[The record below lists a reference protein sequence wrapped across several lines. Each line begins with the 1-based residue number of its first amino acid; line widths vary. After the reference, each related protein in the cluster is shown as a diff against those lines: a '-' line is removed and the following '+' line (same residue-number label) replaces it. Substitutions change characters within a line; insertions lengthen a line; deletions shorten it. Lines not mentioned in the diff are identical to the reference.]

1 MPKRLLDDWRVVL
14 SIFVLIQLGICVL
27 GTGIVYFMHA
37 RRLRTEGRLAFDAW
51 EQATSSMADNA
62 GEDAHKSWLAERAAA
77 ITGDEPVTLVR
88 KLVLDQ
94 EQRDGR
100 TLGKLLQPFLIP
112 AELRDEWAR
121 LRTEQVARITDLA
134 ANTPSAARFALKEF
148 EHYAIVDTQLDYKP
162 HNLPAMPEGSTDGE
176 SGSLAEE
183 NAALKAE
190 LASVLAGTDDDLR
203 KMLKQFTQD
212 SREMMG
218 CIQQLEKENQVLKA
232 SLDKAQAA

>member
-1 MPKRLLDDWRVVL
+1 MDDWRVVL
-14 SIFVLIQLGICVL
+14 STFVLVQLGICVL

-37 RRLRTEGRLAFDAW
+37 RRLRAERRIAFDAW

-62 GEDAHKSWLAERAAA
+62 GDEAHKSWLAERASA
-77 ITGDEPVTLVR
+77 ITGEEPVNLVR

-94 EQRDGR
+94 EQKDGR
-100 TLGKLLQPFLIP
+100 TLGKLLQPFLMP
-112 AELRDEWAR
+112 AGLRDDWAR
-121 LRTEQVARITDLA
+121 LRAEQVTQIVDLV
-134 ANTPSAARFALKEF
+134 ANLPSAARFALKEF

-162 HNLPAMPEGSTDGE
+162 HNLPAMPEGSTDSE

-203 KMLKQFTQD
+203 RMLKQFTQD

-218 CIQQLEKENQVLKA
+218 CIQQLEKENQTLKA

>member
-1 MPKRLLDDWRVVL
+1 MVL
-14 SIFVLIQLGICVL
+14 STFVLIQLGICIL

-51 EQATSSMADNA
+51 EQATSTIADNA
-62 GEDAHKSWLAERAAA
+62 GEDAHKSWLAERAAT
-77 ITGDEPVTLVR
+77 ITGEETVHVVR
-88 KLVLDQ
+88 KLVLEH

-100 TLGKLLQPFLIP
+100 TLGKFLQPFLIP
-112 AELRDEWAR
+112 ADLRDEWVR
-121 LRTEQVARITDLA
+121 LRSEEVVRITDLA
-134 ANTPSAARFALKEF
+134 ANAPSAARFALKEF
-148 EHYAIVDTQLDYKP
+148 EHYAAVDTHLEYKP
-162 HNLPAMPEGSTDGE
+162 ENLPALPEGASDNET
-176 SGSLAEE
+176 GSLAEE

>member
-1 MPKRLLDDWRVVL
+1 MVL
-14 SIFVLIQLGICVL
+14 STFVLIQLGICVL
-27 GTGIVYFMHA
+27 GVGIVYFMHG
-37 RRLRTEGRLAFDAW
+37 RRLRSEGMLALQAW
-51 EQATSSMADNA
+51 EQISSGLTGND
-62 GEDAHKSWLAERAAA
+62 GEEAHKSWLAERASV
-77 ITGDEPVTLVR
+77 ISGDDPTNVVR

-94 EQRDGR
+94 EQKDAK
-100 TLGKLLQPFLIP
+100 TLEKLLQPLLMP
-112 AELRDEWAR
+112 QGMREEWAR
-121 LRTEQVARITDLA
+121 LRAEQVGRITELA
-134 ANTPSAARFALKEF
+134 EKAPSAARCAMTEF
-148 EHYAIVDTQLDYKP
+148 EHFASLDTQLAYQP
-162 HNLPAMPEGSTDGE
+162 ENVPAIPEGGADGE

-218 CIQQLEKENQVLKA
+218 CIQQLEKENQALKA